1 MAIKSWLRIRAG
13 LAYPTLL
20 RWECRCDA
28 VLEMVLA
35 QGRARAP
42 LIVLGRVLSVSLV
55 LLSAPTQSLDLF
67 VGGSSFA
74 SSDLAG
80 LEGGLSVIVVV
91 RVGLFWSSW
100 SAWMVGILRSAFTF
114 VVGWFLGETLGEV
127 RPSRKKIVPPEGE
140 KSLSQNPLR
149 CGNLHNIDPKGPTR
163 ALRPRPPPFQNGRAS
178 ASGSALPLH
187 V

>member
-91 RVGLFWSSW
+91 RVGLLVVVERVDGRHSSV
-100 SAWMVGILRSAFTF
+100 SIHFRRWMVFG
-114 VVGWFLGETLGEV
+114 
-127 RPSRKKIVPPEGE
+127 
-140 KSLSQNPLR
+140 
-149 CGNLHNIDPKGPTR
+149 
-163 ALRPRPPPFQNGRAS
+163 
-178 ASGSALPLH
+178 
-187 V
+187 